1 MAKSRGQKASQA
13 EEAQSAPEV
22 SGMAGDG
29 NVDQIREILFG
40 GQMREFDRR
49 FTRLEEKLQR
59 ERDQLHEELVMRFE
73 QMQQQLHDAA
83 EDADA
88 ALRKE
93 REERVAG
100 YDDLVSQLDA
110 LEKDLANRLG
120 KLGENSEAESK
131 AIRLRLQEQVQ
142 SLNDTL
148 RQQRDELTSS
158 MDKEN
163 QLLHADKVSRESL
176 SDMLQEV
183 SLRLKAGFNLD
194 GIG

>member
-1 MAKSRGQKASQA
+1 MAKSRGQKAGQI
-13 EEAQSAPEV
+13 EETPSAPEG
-22 SGMAGDG
+22 SGMVGDG

-49 FTRLEEKLQR
+49 FNRLEEKLQR
-59 ERDQLHEELVMRFE
+59 ERDQLHEELVTRFE

-93 REERVAG
+93 REERVSG
-100 YDDLVSQLDA
+100 YDDLVSQLDV
-110 LEKDLANRLG
+110 LEKDLSNRLG
-120 KLGENSEAESK
+120 KLGEQSEAEAK